1 MYYNLNRPMLKAEA
15 RRLIREGNPP
25 MLKAGAIYFLIVT
38 VLGVILAWNSWNS
51 LSYIDGIGYYTNPSV
66 VQTFLEIFIN
76 LVVLVLGAG
85 FTIFCMEFR
94 RGAVPP
100 YSAMFDGFYILG
112 KVIWLQINVGVRIF
126 LWSLLFFIPGI
137 VATYRYRF
145 ALYNLLENPDL
156 TASQAISLSKVQT
169 YGMKAELFV
178 CDLSFLGWSIVSLFT
193 LSILSIWLT
202 PYMVLTDL
210 EYYEAGKAQI
220 SPLPNEQPPKND
232 LPW

>member
-15 RRLIREGNPP
+15 RRLIREGNPS
-25 MLKAGAIYFLIVT
+25 MLKAGAIYFLIST
-38 VLGVILAWNSWNS
+38 ILSGVLVWNSWSS

-76 LVVLVLGAG
+76 LVALVLGAG

-100 YSAMFDGFYILG
+100 YSAMFDGFSILG

-169 YGMKAELFV
+169 YGMKMELFV

>member
-76 LVVLVLGAG
+76 LVVMVLGAG

-100 YSAMFDGFYILG
+100 YSAMFDGFSILG

>member
-76 LVVLVLGAG
+76 LVALVLGAG

-100 YSAMFDGFYILG
+100 YSAMFDGFSILG

-169 YGMKAELFV
+169 YGMKMELFV